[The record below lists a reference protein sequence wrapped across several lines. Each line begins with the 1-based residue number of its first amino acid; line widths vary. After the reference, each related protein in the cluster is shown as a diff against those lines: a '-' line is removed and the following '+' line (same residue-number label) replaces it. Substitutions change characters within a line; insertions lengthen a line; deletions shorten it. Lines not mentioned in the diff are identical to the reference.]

1 MNPTN
6 LNDYFKSQGK
16 TLPAIS
22 ERSGDATKAGIS
34 NYSGTAEQ
42 NNQLLNYYIKGTNQG
57 SSPSTNTSVSSP
69 YTINS
74 SSLKQTN
81 PVPLAN
87 PNVDAYSYTSQINNV
102 ANDLSNQVNL
112 QQSEV
117 DALREKARS
126 GSNTVSNLQ
135 ALLGGKT
142 EDMNK
147 TYQDTGVT
155 ALYGQ
160 LSDLNAQATGLKN
173 EAAAIPIQI
182 QNEFAGR
189 GATEGGVA
197 PISSARLR
205 DNALK
210 SLSLGQQ
217 AAIATANYD
226 KAKVYADGL
235 IEAKYSKITAEIE
248 AAKTNLQN
256 LKEFDLTPAENKLL
270 KTQEMAQNAKL
281 TAIQE
286 QKDNEKSIQD
296 LIIKAAGQGAD
307 QTTLKRAS
315 SAKSPQEAA
324 IALGQ
329 WAGDY
334 WQTKALEDAYKKQ
347 QVANTQTQVS
357 SGNYVSAME
366 KYDATPAQLARAIAM
381 KETNGGLNIT
391 AGASGELASK
401 YQYMPATWA
410 STSQAY
416 NKAVNGKNA
425 PLAFSL
431 DLEDAVTEW
440 QIAKWKAEGK
450 TNAQIFAM
458 WNGGPGAANNWQN
471 RVGVNSKGVKYDVPS
486 YVNGASQFLAQITGM
501 TNAVGTSATNPNNTT
516 AKSWLTQYN
525 AGTMS
530 LEDIYTKIGSSNDA
544 LPIKNELARLI
555 SEQGGKRIYG
565 ADDASIQAI
574 QEQIKNINSL
584 LQNNN
589 YGSIVGR
596 VQGGWGIVPDKLNTG
611 KQDMLAVAKNLVSN
625 QTLQALAEA
634 KSKGITFGA
643 LSEGELST
651 LANSASSISSKII
664 KDKDGNV
671 TGFTG
676 SEDAF
681 ASDLR
686 IIKEKMEKA
695 IANKT
700 NNSSIASGIV
710 STFESTL
717 NNPTGSYIPKDAF
730 VNSF

>member
-1 MNPTN
+1 MNPSN
-6 LNDYFKSQGK
+6 LNEYYKSQGK
-16 TLPAIS
+16 VLPTVS
-22 ERSGDATKAGIS
+22 ERAADATKAGIS
-34 NYSGTAEQ
+34 GYTGTASQ
-42 NNQLLNYYIKGTNQG
+42 NTQLLNYYLNG
-57 SSPSTNTSVSSP
+57 SSPAKSATQQSVPSP
-69 YTINS
+69 YTITSDAMKPVN
-74 SSLKQTN
+74 Q
-81 PVPLAN
+81 VPLAN
-87 PNVDAYSYTSQINNV
+87 PNVDPNTYLSSINSV
-102 ANDLSNQVNL
+102 ANDLNNQVSL
-112 QQSEV
+112 QQAEV
-117 DALREKARS
+117 DAWREKARS
-126 GSNTVSNLQ
+126 GSSTVSNLQ

-142 EDMNK
+142 EDINK

-160 LSDLNAQATGLKN
+160 LSDLNAQATGLRN

-189 GATEGGVA
+189 GVTEGGVA

-217 AAIATANYD
+217 AAIANSNYD
-226 KAKVYADGL
+226 KAKVYADSL

-248 AAKTNLQN
+248 AAKTNLDN
-256 LKEFDLTPAENKLL
+256 LRQFDLTPAENRLL

-281 TAIQE
+281 TALQAA
-286 QKDNEKSIQD
+286 KDNEKSVQD

-307 QTTLKRAS
+307 QATLKRAG
-315 SAKSPQEAA
+315 SAKTPQEAA

-334 WQTKALEDAYKKQ
+334 WQNKALEDAYKKQ
-347 QVANTQTQVS
+347 QSANAQTQIVN
-357 SGNYVSAME
+357 GNYVGAME
-366 KYDATPAQLARAIAM
+366 KYDATPAQLAQAIAM
-381 KETNGGLNIT
+381 KETNGGRNIT

-401 YQYMPATWA
+401 YQYMPETWR

-416 NKAVNGKNA
+416 NLAVNGKNS
-425 PLAFSL
+425 PLPFSL
-431 DLEDAVTEW
+431 DVEDKVTEW

-471 RVGVNSKGVKYDVPS
+471 RVGVNSRGVKYDVPS
-486 YVNGASQFLAQITGM
+486 YVSGASKFLAQITGM
-501 TNAVGTSATNPNNTT
+501 TNAVGTSATNPNTAT
-516 AKSWLTQYN
+516 AKSWLAQYN
-525 AGTMS
+525 AGAMS
-530 LEDIYTKIGSSNDA
+530 LEDIYTKIGSSNDS

-555 SEQGGKRIYG
+555 AEQGGKRVYG

-574 QEQIKNINSL
+574 QEQIKNVNKL

-589 YGSIVGR
+589 YGSIVGM
-596 VQGGWGIVPDKLNTG
+596 VQGGWGIIPDGLNTG

-643 LSEGELST
+643 LSESELST
-651 LANSASSISSKII
+651 LANSASNISSKII

-671 TGFTG
+671 TGFSG
-676 SEDAF
+676 SENTF
-681 ASDLR
+681 ADDLR

-700 NNSSIASGIV
+700 SSTSAVSNIV
-710 STFESTL
+710 STFENTL
-717 NNPTGSYIPKDAF
+717 NNSTGSYIPKDAF